1 MSRTDFLQLTP
12 DEFGEIVKQWDR
24 YKTDL
29 YRTGWEQTRFMA
41 HCMLTPYSKKKLNPK
56 DIILFEWEKKEEKEH
71 TQVKIATREDFER
84 VKKEYGG

>member
-1 MSRTDFLQLTP
+1 
-12 DEFGEIVKQWDR
+12 
-24 YKTDL
+24 
-29 YRTGWEQTRFMA
+29 MA
-41 HCMLTPYSKKKLNPK
+41 HCMLTPYSKKKLTPK